1 MIQKYHVEGYEQF
14 CEFMKKF
21 TSTDEDIHIYFTG
34 SKLPSGISWCSDCVK
49 AKPIVE
55 EALKHANPNSHFIVV
70 DVGSREIWKD
80 RNCPFRTDPK
90 TRLLVIPTLMR
101 WGHPQKLEGEQCEKS
116 ELVEMLFTDE
126 D

>member
-1 MIQKYHVEGYEQF
+1 MVKQHQIEGYDQF
-14 CEFMKKF
+14 SEFMKNF
-21 TSTDEDIHIYFTG
+21 ANTDGEVYVYFSG
-34 SKLPSGISWCSDCVK
+34 SKLPSGISWCPDCIK

-55 EALKHANPNSHFIVV
+55 EALKLAKPNSHFIVV

-90 TRLLVIPTLMR
+90 TRLLVIPTLIR
-101 WGHPQKLEGEQCEKS
+101 WGHPQKLEGEQCEKP

-126 D
+126 E